1 VLAEALPG
9 KIAVAQALAGQEQ
22 HKDCRQRDIGYQRP
36 CHPPDFEAKGPI
48 GIGRARMKRKK
59 LRENGF
65 VGNKLH
71 KQKRDAGGDAD
82 CGELP
87 DFGANASDWPDR
99 DLSGG

>member
-1 VLAEALPG
+1 
-9 KIAVAQALAGQEQ
+9 
-22 HKDCRQRDIGYQRP
+22 
-36 CHPPDFEAKGPI
+36 
-48 GIGRARMKRKK
+48 MKRKK